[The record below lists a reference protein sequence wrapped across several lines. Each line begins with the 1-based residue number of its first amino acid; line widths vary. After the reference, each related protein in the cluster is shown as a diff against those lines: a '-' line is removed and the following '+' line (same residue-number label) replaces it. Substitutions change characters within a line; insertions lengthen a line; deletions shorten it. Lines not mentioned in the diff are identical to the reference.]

1 MLAATLYQGNPVGI
15 KSFGTSINKDVCTQ
29 YAGAAGMLL
38 QIISKSE
45 NLIFIKHSI
54 LGYEQEVM
62 GPSWNWCKLCGN
74 INDNFSFDDF
84 MNYSA

>member
-1 MLAATLYQGNPVGI
+1 LLAATLYQGNPVGI

-45 NLIFIKHSI
+45 NLIFIKQSI
-54 LGYEQEVM
+54 LG
-62 GPSWNWCKLCGN
+62 
-74 INDNFSFDDF
+74 
-84 MNYSA
+84 

>member
-1 MLAATLYQGNPVGI
+1 LLAATLYQGNPVGI

-62 GPSWNWCKLCGN
+62 GPS
-74 INDNFSFDDF
+74 
-84 MNYSA
+84 

>member
-1 MLAATLYQGNPVGI
+1 
-15 KSFGTSINKDVCTQ
+15 
-29 YAGAAGMLL
+29 LL